1 MIRSYFKLKE
11 ITANSLSSIILL
23 LLFSLLSRPLLGQQQ
38 MPDEDFKEQFRQA
51 ILNADQFEDRF
62 AAQVWL
68 TDMSFR
74 LAERAPHI
82 PENERLELLSLVHK
96 EATRS
101 QLNPQMVLSLIQIE
115 SNFDRFAISKVGA
128 RGLMQIMPFWIEV
141 IGREQDNLFD
151 IATNL
156 RYGCTILSI
165 YMAREKKELIP
176 ALARY
181 HGSYPR
187 DYYSQKVIKAWQNRW
202 QYY

>member
-1 MIRSYFKLKE
+1 MNRSSHSR
-11 ITANSLSSIILL
+11 TVILL
-23 LLFSLLSRPLLGQQQ
+23 ILFSLLSSVLYGQQQ
-38 MPDEDFKEQFRQA
+38 IPDDDFKQQLA
-51 ILNADQFEDRF
+51 IAIANADQFEDKF

-68 TDMSFR
+68 TDMSSR
-74 LAERAPHI
+74 LAEYAPHI
-82 PENERLELLSLVHK
+82 PESERLELLALVHK

-128 RGLMQIMPFWIEV
+128 RGLMQIMPFWIEI
-141 IGREQDNLFD
+141 IGRKQDNLFD
-151 IATNL
+151 ITTNL
-156 RYGCTILSI
+156 RYGCAILSI
-165 YMAREKKELIP
+165 YMKREKRELTT

-187 DYYSQKVIKAWQNRW
+187 NYYSLKVIKAWQNRW

>member
-1 MIRSYFKLKE
+1 MLLVSLVLLPKE
-11 ITANSLSSIILL
+11 
-23 LLFSLLSRPLLGQQQ
+23 PLQAQQQ
-38 MPDEDFKEQFRQA
+38 MPDEDFKQQLRQA
-51 ILNADQFEDRF
+51 IDDADQFKDRF

-74 LAERAPHI
+74 LSERAPHI
-82 PENERLELLSLVHK
+82 PESERLELLALVHK
-96 EATRS
+96 EASRS
-101 QLNPQMVLSLIQIE
+101 QLNPQMVLSLIEVE
-115 SNFDRFAISKVGA
+115 SNFDRFALSKVGA
-128 RGLMQIMPFWIEV
+128 RGLMQIMPFWIKE

-156 RYGCTILSI
+156 RYGCAILSI
-165 YMAREKKELIP
+165 YMKREKKQIIT

-187 DYYSQKVIKAWQNRW
+187 DYYSRKVIKAWQNRW

>member
-1 MIRSYFKLKE
+1 VI
-11 ITANSLSSIILL
+11 
-23 LLFSLLSRPLLGQQQ
+23 LFSLLSSVLYGQQQ
-38 MPDEDFKEQFRQA
+38 IPDDDFKQQLA
-51 ILNADQFEDRF
+51 IAIANADQFEDRF

-68 TDMSFR
+68 TDMSSR
-74 LAERAPHI
+74 LAEYAPHI
-82 PENERLELLSLVHK
+82 PESERLELLALVHK

-128 RGLMQIMPFWIEV
+128 RGLMQIMPFWIEI
-141 IGREQDNLFD
+141 IGRKQDNLFD
-151 IATNL
+151 ITTNL
-156 RYGCTILSI
+156 RYGCAILSI
-165 YMAREKKELIP
+165 YMKREKRELTT

-187 DYYSQKVIKAWQNRW
+187 NYYSLKVIKAWQNRW

>member
-1 MIRSYFKLKE
+1 MGQTTINIKR
-11 ITANSLSSIILL
+11 ILNCMSFL
-23 LLFSLLSRPLLGQQQ
+23 TLIGLFSFLQSPLLAQQQ
-38 MPDEDFKEQFRQA
+38 MPDDAFKNQLRQA
-51 ILNADQFEDRF
+51 IVEADQFEDRF

-68 TDMSFR
+68 TDMSYR
-74 LAERAPHI
+74 LSQRAPHI
-82 PENERLELLSLVHK
+82 PESERLELLALVHK

-128 RGLMQIMPFWIEV
+128 RGLMQIMPFWIEI
-141 IGREQDNLFD
+141 IGRDQDNLFD

-156 RYGCTILSI
+156 RYGCAILSI
-165 YMAREKKELIP
+165 YMKREKKEIIP

-187 DYYSQKVIKAWQNRW
+187 DYYSQKVVKAWQNRW

>member
-1 MIRSYFKLKE
+1 MIRSSDRK
-11 ITANSLSSIILL
+11 SIMLL
-23 LLFSLLSRPLLGQQQ
+23 ILFSLLSSVLYGQQQ
-38 MPDEDFKEQFRQA
+38 IPDEDFKQQLALA
-51 ILNADQFEDRF
+51 IANADQFEDKF

-68 TDMSFR
+68 TDMSSR
-74 LAERAPHI
+74 LAEQAPHV
-82 PENERLELLSLVHK
+82 PENERLELLALVHK

-128 RGLMQIMPFWIEV
+128 RGLMQIMPFWIEI
-141 IGREQDNLFD
+141 IGRKQDNLFD

-156 RYGCTILSI
+156 RYGCAILSI
-165 YMAREKKELIP
+165 YMKRENKELSA

-187 DYYSQKVIKAWQNRW
+187 NYYSQKVIKAWQHRW